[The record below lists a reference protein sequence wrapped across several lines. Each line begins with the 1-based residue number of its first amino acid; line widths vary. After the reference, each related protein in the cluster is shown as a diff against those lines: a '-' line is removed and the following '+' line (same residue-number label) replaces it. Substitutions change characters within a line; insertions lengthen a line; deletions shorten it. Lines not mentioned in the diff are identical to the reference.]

1 MRLRLPLSLRS
12 ALLACSVLFTTVASA
27 SVSDGNLGNVMYIGD
42 SITHGVNSGSWRW
55 AMHKIF
61 TDNGVSYTEKG
72 IMTGNFS
79 GGVAAGTSYGGKI
92 FQNIHSSAASARTY
106 EIAGRANGSNYGRFD
121 GSNIKNWLGLSTEKT
136 KGGSYAGQTFTGA
149 NKPDTFFLLSG
160 TNDLLSDGDNN
171 SLFYRLDGVTSLL
184 LGDMDSIVS
193 SIRTAN
199 SQASILVM
207 TIPCWTQHSNGNLAE
222 THQAVASYNESLKE
236 WGTNNAANG
245 VKVIDINAGIIDAA
259 SSTPFYGV
267 RSMFNNPT
275 ADGLHPNA
283 QGDLL
288 MAGNL
293 AKGMGYAGRSAG
305 QERKATHELEVN
317 FGQNPSITQQTLEA
331 NGFTANNVS
340 ISNNTVNFNKSGSST
355 LTYNWGAAQVPR
367 TYRRKRGRG
376 QHACNPH
383 RRRVFARSQS
393 YRLAYPRTLY
403 RLGGRVYSNILCKHG
418 LRRRIHLD
426 VPSRRRS
433 YVRCVLYGNRLRN
446 FAQVLPCGC
455 DIRRGARLFDGYIQK
470 IRHYERGSVFCDI
483 AYEHTHAAS

>member
-331 NGFTANNVS
+331 NGFTRQQIAE
-340 ISNNTVNFNKSGSST
+340 TVVLADELFIQCCNQAESDARFLAQCAVTEESGT
-355 LTYNWGAAQVPR
+355 VLLQVKGPM
-367 TYRRKRGRG
+367 
-376 QHACNPH
+376 
-383 RRRVFARSQS
+383 
-393 YRLAYPRTLY
+393 
-403 RLGGRVYSNILCKHG
+403 GGRNPLENTWGEVAARAAAYILKNTQRVTFESIDSTDIVTVTRQLEAGTSDRCG
-418 LRRRIHLD
+418 LKQQFRR
-426 VPSRRRS
+426 
-433 YVRCVLYGNRLRN
+433 
-446 FAQVLPCGC
+446 
-455 DIRRGARLFDGYIQK
+455 
-470 IRHYERGSVFCDI
+470 
-483 AYEHTHAAS
+483 

>member
-1 MRLRLPLSLRS
+1 
-12 ALLACSVLFTTVASA
+12 
-27 SVSDGNLGNVMYIGD
+27 MYIGD

-293 AKGMGYAGRSAG
+293 AKGIGYAGRSAPG
-305 QERKATHELEVN
+305 KKGKPPMSWRLTSDKIR
-317 FGQNPSITQQTLEA
+317 PS
-331 NGFTANNVS
+331 
-340 ISNNTVNFNKSGSST
+340 
-355 LTYNWGAAQVPR
+355 
-367 TYRRKRGRG
+367 
-376 QHACNPH
+376 
-383 RRRVFARSQS
+383 
-393 YRLAYPRTLY
+393 
-403 RLGGRVYSNILCKHG
+403 
-418 LRRRIHLD
+418 
-426 VPSRRRS
+426 PSRRWRPTAS
-433 YVRCVLYGNRLRN
+433 PPIM
-446 FAQVLPCGC
+446 FPSPT
-455 DIRRGARLFDGYIQK
+455 IQ
-470 IRHYERGSVFCDI
+470 S
-483 AYEHTHAAS
+483 TSTNPAAAP

>member
-1 MRLRLPLSLRS
+1 M
-12 ALLACSVLFTTVASA
+12 ASA

-149 NKPDTFFLLSG
+149 NKPDTFFLLAG
-160 TNDLLSDGDNN
+160 TTTLSWTTTVRCTCGWTGH
-171 SLFYRLDGVTSLL
+171 LPFA
-184 LGDMDSIVS
+184 GDMDSIVS

-340 ISNNTVNFNKSGSST
+340 ISNNTVNFNKSGKKT
-355 LTYNWGAAQVPR
+355 PFTTGEPPR
-367 TYRRKRGRG
+367 D
-376 QHACNPH
+376 
-383 RRRVFARSQS
+383 
-393 YRLAYPRTLY
+393 RT
-403 RLGGRVYSNILCKHG
+403 RATR
-418 LRRRIHLD
+418 
-426 VPSRRRS
+426 
-433 YVRCVLYGNRLRN
+433 
-446 FAQVLPCGC
+446 
-455 DIRRGARLFDGYIQK
+455 
-470 IRHYERGSVFCDI
+470 
-483 AYEHTHAAS
+483 

>member
-1 MRLRLPLSLRS
+1 
-12 ALLACSVLFTTVASA
+12 
-27 SVSDGNLGNVMYIGD
+27 
-42 SITHGVNSGSWRW
+42 
-55 AMHKIF
+55 
-61 TDNGVSYTEKG
+61 
-72 IMTGNFS
+72 
-79 GGVAAGTSYGGKI
+79 
-92 FQNIHSSAASARTY
+92 
-106 EIAGRANGSNYGRFD
+106 
-121 GSNIKNWLGLSTEKT
+121 
-136 KGGSYAGQTFTGA
+136 
-149 NKPDTFFLLSG
+149 
-160 TNDLLSDGDNN
+160 
-171 SLFYRLDGVTSLL
+171 
-184 LGDMDSIVS
+184 MDSIVS

-355 LTYNWGAAQVPR
+355 LTYNL
-367 TYRRKRGRG
+367 
-376 QHACNPH
+376 
-383 RRRVFARSQS
+383 S
-393 YRLAYPRTLY
+393 L
-403 RLGGRVYSNILCKHG
+403 
-418 LRRRIHLD
+418 IH
-426 VPSRRRS
+426 
-433 YVRCVLYGNRLRN
+433 
-446 FAQVLPCGC
+446 
-455 DIRRGARLFDGYIQK
+455 I
-470 IRHYERGSVFCDI
+470 
-483 AYEHTHAAS
+483 